1 MLLKNHLVEVFKKAS
16 SENNFLV
23 KENIVLKWVHRF
35 GIDSLNDL
43 LIHSQAQEENHEE
56 ENQEQITLIEENH
69 EEENQE
75 QITLIEEN
83 HEEENQEQITL
94 IEENHEEENQE
105 QITLIEE
112 NHEEENQEQITLIEE
127 NHEEENQE
135 QITLIEENHEEEN
148 QEQITLIE
156 ENHEEE
162 NQEQIRLE
170 SFKTSEN
177 LEETNC
183 ELNYLKI
190 SNNNQ
195 VFNTKQDS
203 NQINQYIKTPKLPLP
218 NIKNLRKWIN
228 KDKKAS

>member
-1 MLLKNHLVEVFKKAS
+1 MLLKNHLIEVFKKAS
-16 SENNFLV
+16 SENNFLL

-43 LIHSQAQEENHEE
+43 LIHSPVQKENHEE
-56 ENQEQITLIEENH
+56 ENQEQITLID
-69 EEENQE
+69 
-75 QITLIEEN
+75 
-83 HEEENQEQITL
+83 
-94 IEENHEEENQE
+94 
-105 QITLIEE
+105 
-112 NHEEENQEQITLIEE
+112 
-127 NHEEENQE
+127 
-135 QITLIEENHEEEN
+135 
-148 QEQITLIE
+148 

-170 SFKTSEN
+170 SFKTLEN

-183 ELNYLKI
+183 ESNYLKI
-190 SNNNQ
+190 SKNNQ
-195 VFNTKQDS
+195 FFNTKQDS